1 MKNHTRRSE
10 AVRGNENAG
19 DKETI
24 MDIGESGIKFW
35 YAHRMSFVPDLVG
48 AIKSIGFGS
57 RAARTARRTWSCL
70 SELLRRLE
78 DEDAAV
84 HGSTVVLFVLM
95 LKEPT
100 GHSDEVTSGGS
111 RTGSSRLARSK
122 GQPFTMFVRSTW
134 R

>member
-1 MKNHTRRSE
+1 MVGVQDDGFPILCVNKSHTR
-10 AVRGNENAG
+10 NAFY
-19 DKETI
+19 KLVTLV
-24 MDIGESGIKFW
+24 IK
-35 YAHRMSFVPDLVG
+35 
-48 AIKSIGFGS
+48 KQCKIGFGS

-122 GQPFTMFVRSTW
+122 G
-134 R
+134 